1 MITRADKGNSIVI
14 LPIPHYESKIQDFID
29 NNDFQDDTQDP
40 TTVFQKQIRL
50 TIRNSTTL
58 IPKEQRW
65 KYTNMNPSAPS
76 IKGLIKIHKP
86 DQPIRPVVNWRNAP
100 AYKLSKLFTEKVCQL
115 APNPNAFNIKN
126 SQELLHDLKNTPI
139 LPQHTL
145 ASLDITNMYSNIP
158 VEETRTI
165 LENTLTQNLVE
176 SHTKQELLGWYDI
189 ITKQNYF
196 LHKDK
201 TLFQKD
207 GLAMGAP
214 SSGLIAEMFLQHIEH
229 SHLAR
234 LSQKHKILNYYRY
247 VDDILIIYDSDH
259 TDIQNIVTDFN
270 SLHHKLQFTAEIEK
284 DHTLNYLDLSLHR
297 TTTNIKTAI
306 YRKPTFTDTIIPFNS
321 NHPTQHKYAAVRH
334 LYNRLN
340 TYNLQH
346 TEHTQELNIIHNI
359 LHNNSFPIPQQKIPT
374 QNTKTQDTP
383 QPTHT
388 WANFTYIG
396 KETSYITNIFRQ
408 TDLKMAFRTNNTLG
422 NLLANKHRQR
432 DTYSHSG
439 VYKLNCPKC
448 NKAYVGQTGRQFFT
462 RYKEHLADFRHN
474 NDKSNFAKH
483 LHEESHPFGPMEEIM
498 QVIQYQRKGA
508 HLNTIERFHIYTEFT
523 ANNHLN
529 DPQTIS
535 PNAIFQT
542 LTKYQQPC

>member
-14 LPIPHYESKIQDFID
+14 LPIPQYESKIQDFID

-214 SSGLIAEMFLQHIEH
+214 SSGVIAEMFLQH
-229 SHLAR
+229 SKPNQQPAQAR
-234 LSQKHKILNYYRY
+234 KNNYS
-247 VDDILIIYDSDH
+247 LPTDH
-259 TDIQNIVTDFN
+259 T
-270 SLHHKLQFTAEIEK
+270 
-284 DHTLNYLDLSLHR
+284 
-297 TTTNIKTAI
+297 
-306 YRKPTFTDTIIPFNS
+306 
-321 NHPTQHKYAAVRH
+321 
-334 LYNRLN
+334 
-340 TYNLQH
+340 
-346 TEHTQELNIIHNI
+346 
-359 LHNNSFPIPQQKIPT
+359 
-374 QNTKTQDTP
+374 
-383 QPTHT
+383 
-388 WANFTYIG
+388 
-396 KETSYITNIFRQ
+396 
-408 TDLKMAFRTNNTLG
+408 
-422 NLLANKHRQR
+422 
-432 DTYSHSG
+432 
-439 VYKLNCPKC
+439 
-448 NKAYVGQTGRQFFT
+448 
-462 RYKEHLADFRHN
+462 
-474 NDKSNFAKH
+474 
-483 LHEESHPFGPMEEIM
+483 
-498 QVIQYQRKGA
+498 
-508 HLNTIERFHIYTEFT
+508 
-523 ANNHLN
+523 
-529 DPQTIS
+529 
-535 PNAIFQT
+535 
-542 LTKYQQPC
+542 